1 MTPSRLRADRRKPD
15 VGVKLANH
23 EIMTL
28 VIIPWL
34 TN

>member
-1 MTPSRLRADRRKPD
+1 MAPSRLRADRREPD

-28 VIIPWL
+28 VIIRCL